1 MGWHNSTALI
11 SKISSLTRRL
21 WVQIPPPSKHIIK
34 QESKNAY
41 LFFHIIKRFRV
52 YLNVTLHN
60 FKVNFI
66 ASRNNYSACP
76 IKDLSV
82 KNQLSRSVRKLV
94 VDCNSFG
101 KTMIVA
107 QKQKRTIA
115 KVKLKIYSE
124 MIEICLFS

>member
-1 MGWHNSTALI
+1 
-11 SKISSLTRRL
+11 
-21 WVQIPPPSKHIIK
+21 
-34 QESKNAY
+34 
-41 LFFHIIKRFRV
+41 
-52 YLNVTLHN
+52 
-60 FKVNFI
+60 
-66 ASRNNYSACP
+66 
-76 IKDLSV
+76 
-82 KNQLSRSVRKLV
+82 